1 MFHTIKKI
9 NMKEKFIAVL
19 ILIIPILGF
28 GQINQT
34 IDFISGIEYSYRN
47 LTTSS
52 EEGIA
57 VGMME
62 NRDDKETGKINWR
75 LGFNYNLRL
84 SNKIFLKTGLRLAS
98 VGYKGEKKTGLRWGS
113 EHDGMGGWIP
123 DPNLPHEIQLVHDY
137 WFTEIPIAGRI
148 EINKKKLSPFFELGV
163 SPSIY
168 MTTRTKTIT
177 DIGTDSEF
185 QNGDV
190 HNFNKLHVVGFL
202 SFGMNYSL
210 NDKFQIFGQPVFRY
224 HLTKL
229 ADAPIGEYLFNYGL
243 EIGIRKKIK

>member
-1 MFHTIKKI
+1 MYTPMFHTIKKI

-84 SNKIFLKTGLRLAS
+84 SNKI
-98 VGYKGEKKTGLRWGS
+98 
-113 EHDGMGGWIP
+113 
-123 DPNLPHEIQLVHDY
+123 
-137 WFTEIPIAGRI
+137 
-148 EINKKKLSPFFELGV
+148 
-163 SPSIY
+163 
-168 MTTRTKTIT
+168 
-177 DIGTDSEF
+177 
-185 QNGDV
+185 
-190 HNFNKLHVVGFL
+190 
-202 SFGMNYSL
+202 
-210 NDKFQIFGQPVFRY
+210 
-224 HLTKL
+224 
-229 ADAPIGEYLFNYGL
+229 
-243 EIGIRKKIK
+243 